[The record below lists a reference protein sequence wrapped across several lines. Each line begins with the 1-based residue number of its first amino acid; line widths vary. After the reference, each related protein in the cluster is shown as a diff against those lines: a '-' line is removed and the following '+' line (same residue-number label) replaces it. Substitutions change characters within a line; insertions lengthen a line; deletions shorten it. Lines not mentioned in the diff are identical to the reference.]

1 MQCYKAV
8 LTIGSGSHF
17 SRTAD
22 EHTHASASDFRE
34 KLLLLYLR
42 ICVMDE
48 SDFFLWHSAAYE
60 LVPYVRVYA
69 EHALFRC
76 GEVREHKL
84 RQPVRFSVV
93 PDIVN
98 IVHTQVHFA
107 VGFVGQVGIDDSLI
121 QSELSSV
128 RGYLEHIV
136 NRWVYRTGVNL

>member
-1 MQCYKAV
+1 MNK
-8 LTIGSGSHF
+8 G
-17 SRTAD
+17 
-22 EHTHASASDFRE
+22 
-34 KLLLLYLR
+34 
-42 ICVMDE
+42 
-48 SDFFLWHSAAYE
+48 DFFLWHSAAYE

-69 EHALFRC
+69 EHSLLWR

-84 RQPVRFSVV
+84 RQFVRFAFV